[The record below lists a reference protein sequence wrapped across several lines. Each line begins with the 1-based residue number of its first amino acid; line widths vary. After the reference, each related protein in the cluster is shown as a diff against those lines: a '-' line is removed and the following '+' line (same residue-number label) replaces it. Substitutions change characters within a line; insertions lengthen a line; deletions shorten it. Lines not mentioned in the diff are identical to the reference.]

1 MAGARPREL
10 GCRAG
15 EAVFNY
21 HQRMIQFRNI
31 VVANLAV
38 FAVLLAVLE
47 LGLRAV
53 GMGPGSFFNY
63 SRYFAEGYYPINYYE
78 AHSVRGFDIA
88 PNVPDTPFRFADATT
103 TVFSNTIGCLD
114 RNTPT
119 ALAAGRYAL
128 LVGDSFAWG
137 FAPFEDKWGTLVEQ
151 ETGIPI
157 AKCGVSHTGQRHQ
170 LDKARD
176 VVAAVGLPPAL
187 VIVGY
192 YVNDPVDDVQFPA
205 STVFR
210 DALVDF
216 DGLLETPAAEVD
228 LALTARYESWQAGQR
243 SLTNRIRNHSAAAN
257 AIWAVVKRAR
267 DRLGSSSRNLAS
279 AMLSIDDYMPHGKY
293 AAHGQALLDLRDWS
307 EQTAA
312 ELLIILTPGK
322 NVDGKTYDGTKACI
336 KH

>member
-1 MAGARPREL
+1 M
-10 GCRAG
+10 
-15 EAVFNY
+15 
-21 HQRMIQFRNI
+21 
-31 VVANLAV
+31 AV

-103 TVFSNTIGCLD
+103 TVFSNTIGCFD

-157 AKCGVSHTGQRHQ
+157 AKCGVSHTGQ
-170 LDKARD
+170 
-176 VVAAVGLPPAL
+176 LPPTRQSARCCR
-187 VIVGY
+187 GGGATAGPS
-192 YVNDPVDDVQFPA
+192 D
-205 STVFR
+205 R
-210 DALVDF
+210 R
-216 DGLLETPAAEVD
+216 LL
-228 LALTARYESWQAGQR
+228 RQR
-243 SLTNRIRNHSAAAN
+243 SGR
-257 AIWAVVKRAR
+257 
-267 DRLGSSSRNLAS
+267 
-279 AMLSIDDYMPHGKY
+279 
-293 AAHGQALLDLRDWS
+293 
-307 EQTAA
+307 
-312 ELLIILTPGK
+312 
-322 NVDGKTYDGTKACI
+322 
-336 KH
+336 